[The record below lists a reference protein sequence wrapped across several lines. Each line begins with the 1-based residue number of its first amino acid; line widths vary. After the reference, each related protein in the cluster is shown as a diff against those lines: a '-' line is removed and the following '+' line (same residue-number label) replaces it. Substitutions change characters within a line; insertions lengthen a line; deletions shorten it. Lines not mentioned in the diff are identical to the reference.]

1 MPIKTPTDIKT
12 PIDIKTLL
20 EAPSDAIEA
29 HWGQRD
35 LCPHAADIEHDSQ
48 ALNSLQADIKAQKN
62 AKQLCAKA
70 FAPAKAAGE
79 DTAELKARMQ
89 QISDSL
95 TALEQRRKELE
106 EKLLGYFSPVATTA
120 DDAVLPRRF
129 TAAAPELAVTGPV
142 AIVAAG
148 PADAADWDRY
158 VDAHPRSALYH
169 RYVWRTI
176 VAQAFG
182 HESFYWLARD
192 SVGAVRGVLP
202 IVRLRSRLF
211 GDFGVALP
219 FFNYGGVLADNSAI
233 AAQLLEHAAHDARA
247 QGMRHLEIRSMQ
259 PVGDWPARTDK
270 VSMILKL
277 PADSAQFAA
286 QLGSKLRS
294 QINRARQENA
304 ETCIGHLELLDDFYE
319 VFARNMRDLGTPVYS
334 RKFFATILE
343 SLPGQSHL
351 VVLRLRGRPV
361 AAAFLVGDRDLMEIP
376 WASTLRPANALNMNM
391 LLYWEVLNFCIAR
404 GYPFFD
410 FGRSSHDSGTFR
422 FKKQW
427 GAQPLQHYWQYWLPG
442 GGELPALKPDSPKF
456 RLLIACWRRLPVFVT
471 RLIGPPIVR
480 YLP

>member
-1 MPIKTPTDIKT
+1 M
-12 PIDIKTLL
+12 DIKTLL
-20 EAPSDAIEA
+20 EAPAGAIEA

-35 LCPHAADIEHDSQ
+35 RCPHAVDIERDAATLQ
-48 ALNSLQADIKAQKN
+48 ALLAEIKAQKN

-70 FAPAKAAGE
+70 FAPAKAAGA
-79 DTAELKARMQ
+79 DTADLKAQMQ
-89 QISDSL
+89 HISDSL
-95 TALEQRRKELE
+95 NALEQRRKELE
-106 EKLLGYFSPVATTA
+106 EQLLGYFAPVEPAA
-120 DDAVLPRRF
+120 NDALLPQRF
-129 TAAAPELAVTGPV
+129 IRASPELAVPGPI
-142 AIVAAG
+142 AIVAAEA
-148 PADAADWDRY
+148 ADAADWDRY

-169 RYVWRTI
+169 RYIWRTI

-182 HESFYWLARD
+182 HQSFYWLARD
-192 SVGAVRGVLP
+192 NTGAVRGVLP

-219 FFNYGGVLADNSAI
+219 FFNYGGALADNGAI
-233 AAQLLEHAAHDARA
+233 AVQLLEHAARDARA
-247 QGMRHLEIRSMQ
+247 QEMRHLEIRSTQ

-286 QLGSKLRS
+286 QIGSKLRS

-304 ETCIGHLELLDDFYE
+304 EVRIGHLDLLDDFYE
-319 VFARNMRDLGTPVYS
+319 VFARNMRDLGTPVYG
-334 RKFFATILE
+334 RNFFATILE
-343 SLPGQSHL
+343 NLPAQSHL
-351 VVLRLRGRPV
+351 VVLRLQGRPV

-376 WASTLRPANALNMNM
+376 WASTLRSANALNMNM
-391 LLYWEVLNFCIAR
+391 LLYWEVLNFCIER

-427 GAQPLQHYWQYWLPG
+427 GAQPLQHYWQYWLADG
-442 GGELPALKPDSPKF
+442 SELPALKPDSPKF
-456 RLLIACWRRLPVFVT
+456 RLLVACWRRLPVFVT

>member
-1 MPIKTPTDIKT
+1 M
-12 PIDIKTLL
+12 DIKTLL
-20 EAPSDAIEA
+20 EAPAAAIEA
-29 HWGQRD
+29 HWGRRD
-35 LCPHAADIEHDSQ
+35 QCPHADEIERAAA
-48 ALNSLQADIKAQKN
+48 ALAALLADIKTQKN
-62 AKQLCAKA
+62 SKQLCAKA

-79 DTAELKARMQ
+79 DTTELKARMQ

-95 TALEQRRKELE
+95 TALEQRRKEFE
-106 EKLLGYFSPVATTA
+106 EQLLGYFSKAEATA
-120 DDAVLPRRF
+120 NDATLPRRF
-129 TAAAPELAVTGPV
+129 SAEVPEIAVNGPITIALAC
-142 AIVAAG
+142 AS
-148 PADAADWDRY
+148 DAAQWDRY

-176 VAQAFG
+176 VATAFG

-192 SVGAVRGVLP
+192 SAGAVRGVLP

-219 FFNYGGVLADNSAI
+219 FFNYGGAIADNSAI
-233 AAQLLEHAAHDARA
+233 AAQLLEHAASDARI
-247 QGMRHLEIRSMQ
+247 QGMRHLEIRSTQ

-270 VSMILKL
+270 VSMILRL
-277 PADSAQFAA
+277 PADSEQFAA

-304 ETCIGHLELLDDFYE
+304 EVCIGHRELLDDFYA
-319 VFARNMRDLGTPVYS
+319 VFARNMRDLGTPVYG
-334 RKFFATILE
+334 RNFFATILE
-343 SLPGQSHL
+343 NLPTQSYL
-351 VVLRLRGRPV
+351 VVLRLHGKPV

-410 FGRSSHDSGTFR
+410 FGRSSNDSGTFR

-427 GAQPLQHYWQYWLPG
+427 GAQPLQHYWQYWLAD

-480 YLP
+480 NLP